1 MHSHDIHFLPR
12 LPNDE
17 VPTVPVSIRPSH
29 DVEIP
34 VLCFVGGVQSF
45 VQDQL
50 KIPEKSFGNHT
61 SNQTMQDFLG
71 MLPVLSRMEDTCV
84 EMIDAATNGR
94 NPETLKVKRTAKGQV
109 SKQNASMVDSKSLD
123 IIEWLEGHSLNVL
136 KSLHVDVIIPGEE
149 VLLS

>member
-17 VPTVPVSIRPSH
+17 VPTVPVSIRSSH
-29 DVEIP
+29 NVEIP
-34 VLCFVGGVQSF
+34 MLCFVGGVQSF

-50 KIPEKSFGNHT
+50 KITEKVYGNDK
-61 SNQTMQDFLG
+61 SNKTMEDFLG
-71 MLPVLSRMEDTCV
+71 MLPVLSRMEESCV

-94 NPETLKVKRTAKGQV
+94 NPESLKGKRAAKSQV
-109 SKQNASMVDSKSLD
+109 SKQNTTKLEGNSLD

-149 VLLS
+149 ILPS